1 MEVRVENGW
10 VGRGWL
16 FDPRT
21 QGFYRDSETTNQYL
35 APAVDVIEDKD
46 GYHFYF
52 EMSGLKGESIDARVE
67 DDRLLVT
74 AERKRPELPQEAQV
88 HVAERS
94 YGTIRR
100 VFELPSDA
108 SHDKIAASY
117 KDGVL
122 EVTVD
127 KRPESKSARIQI
139 N

>member
-1 MEVRVENGW
+1 
-10 VGRGWL
+10 
-16 FDPRT
+16 
-21 QGFYRDSETTNQYL
+21 
-35 APAVDVIEDKD
+35 VIEDKD

-67 DDRLLVT
+67 DDRLLVA

-94 YGTIRR
+94 YGMIRR